1 MQARLQAAEDEI
13 EKNNLDKAKI
23 QEEVDANHQAYLL
36 KIERVDDKLRDI
48 DAAKQQVLDVMGP
61 KFEELRMT
69 AESIIRDAQKK
80 FEDHGNQIGG
90 LMKEAGSKFS
100 EQEENQAELNKK
112 LEALF
117 AMSHQRL
124 SELSDSIG
132 KVSGG
137 GHSDHKKIG
146 LLPDKMMIPKIYDHD
161 ILQWNKWKDSVMK
174 YFDES
179 KEGIKKVMEE
189 VAQLK
194 EPVTADAL
202 RTAARNYP
210 QVLSSV
216 EQWKH
221 LYRALERLTDGEASK
236 VLSTVK
242 DENGFEAWR
251 QLHLRFEP

>member
-48 DAAKQQVLDVMGP
+48 DTAKQQVLDVMGP

-124 SELSDSIG
+124 SELSESIG

-179 KEGIKKVMEE
+179 KE
-189 VAQLK
+189 
-194 EPVTADAL
+194 
-202 RTAARNYP
+202 
-210 QVLSSV
+210 
-216 EQWKH
+216 
-221 LYRALERLTDGEASK
+221 ASRK
-236 VLSTVK
+236 
-242 DENGFEAWR
+242 
-251 QLHLRFEP
+251 